1 VLRQMTLIIFALSTI
16 SYPARSATY
25 VISSYPAGL
34 AEVSCDAFKKN
45 PDGSWTQVATLI
57 AGGAL
62 IPAGNN
68 FKNTAE
74 SRIIEKKC
82 DKY

>member
-1 VLRQMTLIIFALSTI
+1 MRTLLAIVASLVISTALALKPIQSVHI
-16 SYPARSATY
+16 PRAWPRYPATPS
-25 VISSYPAGL
+25 
-34 AEVSCDAFKKN
+34 KKN
-45 PDGSWTQVATLI
+45 PGGSWTQVATLI

-82 DKY
+82 DKQ

>member
-1 VLRQMTLIIFALSTI
+1 MRTLLITVASLVI
-16 SYPARSATY
+16 SYGASAATY
-25 VISSYPAGL
+25 TISSYPAGL

-62 IPAGNN
+62 IPAGTN

-82 DKY
+82 DK

>member
-1 VLRQMTLIIFALSTI
+1 MVSRLLVIVASLVI
-16 SYPARSATY
+16 SYGASAATY
-25 VISSYPAGL
+25 TISSYPAGL
-34 AEVSCDAFKKN
+34 AEVPCDAFKKN
-45 PDGSWTQVATLI
+45 PDGSWTQMAILI

-74 SRIIEKKC
+74 TRIIEKKC
-82 DKY
+82 DKK